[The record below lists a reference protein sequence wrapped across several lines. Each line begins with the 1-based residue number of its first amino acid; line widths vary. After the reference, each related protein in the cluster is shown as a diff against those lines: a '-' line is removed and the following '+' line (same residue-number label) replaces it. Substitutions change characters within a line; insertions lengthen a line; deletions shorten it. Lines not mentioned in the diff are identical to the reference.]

1 MPCRR
6 SQPLDGQFSKDWVN
20 VIDDD
25 DSWVSLGII
34 MKMIM
39 MMMNVMILYCNVMMM
54 MIIFSP

>member
-6 SQPLDGQFSKDWVN
+6 SLPLDGQFSKDWVN

-34 MKMIM
+34 MKMMM